1 MTFKMFKKII
11 YLGIT
16 LYMYI
21 LNKMNLKIIKQSLLK
36 LFDWIK
42 ANTAKIKKR
51 WWWYKFSTTTKYFDC
66 IFTSQPGNNLTGT
79 MGIPSITPYA
89 S

>member
-42 ANTAKIKKR
+42 ANTAKIKKGGGG
-51 WWWYKFSTTTKYFDC
+51 
-66 IFTSQPGNNLTGT
+66 INSQQQQNILIVSSHHNQV
-79 MGIPSITPYA
+79 II
-89 S
+89 

>member
-11 YLGIT
+11 YLVIT

-36 LFDWIK
+36 QFDWIK
-42 ANTAKIKKR
+42 ANTAKIKK
-51 WWWYKFSTTTKYFDC
+51 KVVVV
-66 IFTSQPGNNLTGT
+66 
-79 MGIPSITPYA
+79 
-89 S
+89 

>member
-11 YLGIT
+11 YLVIT

-51 WWWYKFSTTTKYFDC
+51 WWWYKFSTQQN
-66 IFTSQPGNNLTGT
+66 ILIVSSHHNQV
-79 MGIPSITPYA
+79 II
-89 S
+89 

>member
-11 YLGIT
+11 YLVIT

-42 ANTAKIKKR
+42 ANTAKIKK
-51 WWWYKFSTTTKYFDC
+51 KGGGG
-66 IFTSQPGNNLTGT
+66 INSQQQQNILIVSSHHNQV
-79 MGIPSITPYA
+79 II
-89 S
+89 